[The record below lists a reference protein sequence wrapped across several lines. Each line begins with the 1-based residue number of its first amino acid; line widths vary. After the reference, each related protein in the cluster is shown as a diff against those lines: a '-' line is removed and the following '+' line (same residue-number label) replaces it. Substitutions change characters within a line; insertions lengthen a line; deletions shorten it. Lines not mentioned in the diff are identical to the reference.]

1 MKPYILIFTDKKAT
15 GFVQSQNPPPF
26 HLREQRV
33 KSVLKRVC
41 YSLLSK
47 AYQISIF
54 CNFFFNSIKIWYT
67 SLPVWASCVSRC
79 VHFSV
84 HPSKE
89 QIFFLFSC
97 PLLIFSRNSCIERIA
112 IMDINFRNCSVPSQW
127 LLNSCFTIFLPDAPL
142 PDHIQQQQ
150 MHRIECIAEI
160 SEPSFVISLFS
171 IIEPYGNK
179 SQ

>member
-15 GFVQSQNPPPF
+15 DFVQSQNPPPF

-33 KSVLKRVC
+33 KSVLKRDC
-41 YSLLSK
+41 YSLLS
-47 AYQISIF
+47 
-54 CNFFFNSIKIWYT
+54 FF
-67 SLPVWASCVSRC
+67 P
-79 VHFSV
+79 
-84 HPSKE
+84 
-89 QIFFLFSC
+89 FSC

-127 LLNSCFTIFLPDAPL
+127 LLNSRFTIFLPDAPL

-150 MHRIECIAEI
+150 MHRVECIAEI
-160 SEPSFVISLFS
+160 LEPSFVISLFS
-171 IIEPYGNK
+171 IIEPDGNK